1 MVNNNDSKIQK
12 NRIVAEADSFAGY
25 KGARG
30 DRLRQTVLPIIAMSK
45 NNVIPLGTGFSITN
59 SGLIMTARHVIEDFI
74 DRREIRNCNEPVEN
88 FGLFAI
94 YESDIKNES
103 TKLSSDCYVGG
114 PIRIIK
120 TYASAGLDI
129 ALCQLQLKQKIG
141 TGEALRFPIVRLNL
155 DIPKNGMKILGVGY
169 CKSKVL
175 KDNYIKKGKHRIR
188 FLNYSHNLVTTGG
201 EIVEYIKFQ
210 GCRRFPTFLTTARF
224 DSGMSGGP
232 IFRENGSVCGVI
244 CSSLSNCMDKNGY
257 ISYVSDIGPALAFK
271 VDILLEGETEPQK
284 FSLFKLIKTNIIS
297 ADDSKN
303 RIKIIID
310 KSGKSFAIRQ
320 IT

>member
-1 MVNNNDSKIQK
+1 MVNDDLKIQK
-12 NRIVAEADSFAGY
+12 NQPAAEAGSFAGY

-30 DRLRQTVLPIIAMSK
+30 DILHQTVLPIIAMSK
-45 NNVIPLGTGFSITN
+45 RNVIPLGTGFLITN

-74 DRREIRNCNEPVEN
+74 DRIEIRDCNEPVEN

-94 YESDIKNES
+94 YESDIKNER
-103 TKLSSDCYVGG
+103 TKLSSNCYVGG
-114 PIRIIK
+114 PIRIIQ
-120 TYASAGLDI
+120 TCASAGLDI
-129 ALCQLQLKQKIG
+129 ALCQLQLKRKKE

-155 DIPKNGMKILGVGY
+155 DIPKNGVKILGVGY

-175 KDNYIKKGKHRIR
+175 KDKYIKKGKNRIR

-201 EIVEYIKFQ
+201 EIVEYIKSQ
-210 GCRRFPTFLTTARF
+210 GYRRFPTFRTTARF
-224 DSGMSGGP
+224 DPGMSGGP

-244 CSSLSNCMDKNGY
+244 CSSLSNCTDRNGY
-257 ISYVSDIGPALAFK
+257 ISYVSDIGPALSFT
-271 VDILLEGETEPQK
+271 VDILLEGKKEPQK
-284 FSLFKLIKTNIIS
+284 FTLFELIKMNIIG

-303 RIKIIID
+303 RVKTIID
-310 KSGKSFAIRQ
+310 KHGKSFAIRQ